1 MPFWEHDQL
10 VVCPEF
16 RPWVDDSTDGIAA
29 REDSPGQTSTF
40 DGPDA
45 ESEAAEDSELE
56 SEEANFED
64 LSDEEVDESSEDEAD
79 GSPDPQDSL
88 AILQSALDIAQDQL
102 QKGNREFVD
111 RFIASNAANLV
122 LVEEVDK
129 ERNRKSMGRTWFRH
143 RHPATMYWN

>member
-1 MPFWEHDQL
+1 MH
-10 VVCPEF
+10 PEF
-16 RPWVDDSTDGIAA
+16 RPRVDDSTDRIAV
-29 REDSPGQTSTF
+29 REDSPGQISTF

-111 RFIASNAANLV
+111 RFIASNTANLV

-129 ERNRKSMGRTWFRH
+129 ERNRRSIGRTWFKH
-143 RHPATMYWN
+143 KYPATMYWK